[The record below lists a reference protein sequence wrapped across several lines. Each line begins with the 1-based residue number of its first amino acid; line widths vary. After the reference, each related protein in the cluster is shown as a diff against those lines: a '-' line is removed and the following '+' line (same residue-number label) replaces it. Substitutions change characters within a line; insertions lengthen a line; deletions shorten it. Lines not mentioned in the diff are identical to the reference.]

1 MNALTALSPL
11 DGRYASKCDALRPFL
26 SEFGLIHAR
35 VTVEVRWL
43 QALSNRPE
51 IIEVAPFSAE
61 TNAAL
66 DAIVSN
72 FSEEDANRIKDIER
86 TTNHDVKAVEYFLKE
101 KIAGIA
107 ELQNAGEF
115 IHFACT
121 SEDINNLSHA
131 LMLKNGREVLVS
143 SMKQILN
150 AISALAT
157 THAEQ
162 PMLSRTHGQ
171 TASPTTLGKEMA
183 NVAYRLARQ
192 IKQFENVELLG
203 KINGAVGNYNAHLSA
218 YPDVDWPAHS
228 QAFVESLGLTF
239 NPYTTQIEP
248 HDYMAELFDAL
259 RRYNTILIDFNRDV
273 WGYISLGYFKQK
285 LKEGEVGSST
295 MPHKVNP
302 IDFEN
307 SEGNLG
313 IANAVLAHLG
323 EKLPISRW
331 QRDLTDS
338 TVLRNMGVGFAQSL
352 IAFDACLK
360 GIGKLELNA
369 NRLNEDLDQAQE
381 VLAEPIQ
388 TVMRRYNV
396 EKPYEKLKALTR
408 GQAMTRDMMVDFV
421 NGNELAQVPSEERAR
436 LAELTPATYTGNA
449 AEQAKQINDL
459 ISKI

>member
-43 QALSNRPE
+43 QALANRPE
-51 IIEVAPFSAE
+51 ITEVPAFSSE
-61 TNAAL
+61 TSAAL
-66 DAIVSN
+66 DAIVAN
-72 FSEEDANRIKDIER
+72 FSEEDANRIKEIER

-101 KIAGIA
+101 KIAGIE
-107 ELQNAGEF
+107 ELKNAGEF

-131 LMLKNGREVLVS
+131 LMLKNGRDVLIA
-143 SMKQILN
+143 SMQQI
-150 AISALAT
+150 IDSIVALAE

-192 IKQFENVELLG
+192 IKQFKNVELLG
-203 KINGAVGNYNAHLSA
+203 KINGAVGNYNAHYSA
-218 YPDVDWPAHS
+218 YPEINWPAHS

-259 RRYNTILIDFNRDV
+259 RRFNTILIDFNRDV
-273 WGYISLGYFKQK
+273 WGYISLGFFKQK

-352 IAFDACLK
+352 IAFEACLK
-360 GIGKLELNA
+360 GVGKLELNA
-369 NRLNEDLDQAQE
+369 ARIDEDLDNAQE

-421 NGNELAQVPSEERAR
+421 NGNELEAVPAADRAR
-436 LAELTPATYTGNA
+436 LAEMTPATYTGNA
-449 AEQAKQINDL
+449 SEQAKQIKDL
-459 ISKI
+459 IAKI

>member
-1 MNALTALSPL
+1 MNTLTALSPI
-11 DGRYASKCDALRPFL
+11 DGRYASKVDSLRPYL

-43 QALSNRPE
+43 QTLANHADIHE
-51 IIEVAPFSAE
+51 IQPFSAA
-61 TNAAL
+61 TNERL
-66 DAIVSN
+66 DAIVAN
-72 FSEEDANRIKDIER
+72 FSEADAMCIKDIER

-101 KIAGIA
+101 KIADIDA
-107 ELQNAGEF
+107 LKDAGEF

-121 SEDINNLSHA
+121 SEDINNLSNA
-131 LMLKNGREVLVS
+131 LMLKSGRDVLAQTMQKIIDEIAS
-143 SMKQILN
+143 
-150 AISALAT
+150 LAE
-157 THAEQ
+157 THADQ

-183 NVAYRLARQ
+183 NVAYRLHRQ
-192 IKQFENVELLG
+192 LKQFNNVELLG

-218 YPDVDWPAHS
+218 YPQIDWAKN
-228 QAFVESLGLTF
+228 AENFVTSLGLTF

-248 HDYMAELFDAL
+248 HDYIAELFDAL

-273 WGYISLGYFKQK
+273 WTYISLGYFKQK
-285 LKEGEVGSST
+285 LKDGEVGSST

-323 EKLPISRW
+323 EKLPISRM

-369 NRLNEDLDQAQE
+369 NRLNEDLALAQE

-408 GQAMTRDMMVDFV
+408 GQAMTREMMVNFV
-421 NGNELAQVPSEERAR
+421 NGDELAAVPEAERQR
-436 LAELTPATYTGNA
+436 LADLTPATYTGNA
-449 AEQAKQINDL
+449 AQQAKNL
-459 ISKI
+459 KNLLK

>member
-1 MNALTALSPL
+1 MNTLTALSPI
-11 DGRYASKCDALRPFL
+11 DGRYASKVDSLRPYL

-43 QALSNRPE
+43 QTLANHADIHE
-51 IIEVAPFSAE
+51 IQPFSAA
-61 TNAAL
+61 TNERL
-66 DAIVSN
+66 DAIVAN
-72 FSEEDANRIKDIER
+72 FSEADAMRIKDIER

-101 KIAGIA
+101 KIADIDA
-107 ELQNAGEF
+107 LKDAGEF

-131 LMLKNGREVLVS
+131 LMLKSGRDVLAQ
-143 SMKQILN
+143 SMQKIIDEI
-150 AISALAT
+150 AALAE
-157 THAEQ
+157 THADQ

-183 NVAYRLARQ
+183 NVAYRLHRQ
-192 IKQFENVELLG
+192 LKQFNNVELLG

-218 YPDVDWPAHS
+218 YPHIDWAKNAEH
-228 QAFVESLGLTF
+228 FVTSLGLTF

-248 HDYMAELFDAL
+248 HDYIAELFDAL

-273 WGYISLGYFKQK
+273 WTYISLGYFKQK
-285 LKEGEVGSST
+285 LKDGEVGSST

-313 IANAVLAHLG
+313 IANAMLAHLG
-323 EKLPISRW
+323 EKLPISRM

-338 TVLRNMGVGFAQSL
+338 TVLRNMGVGFAHSL

-369 NRLNEDLDQAQE
+369 NRLNEDLELAQE

-408 GQAMTRDMMVDFV
+408 GQAMTREMMVNFV
-421 NGNELAQVPSEERAR
+421 NSDELAAVPEAERQR
-436 LAELTPATYTGNA
+436 LADLTPATYTGNA
-449 AEQAKQINDL
+449 AQQAKNL
-459 ISKI
+459 KNLLK

>member
-1 MNALTALSPL
+1 MNTLTALSPI
-11 DGRYASKCDALRPFL
+11 DGRYASKVDSLRPYL

-43 QALSNRPE
+43 QTLANHADIHE
-51 IIEVAPFSAE
+51 IQPFSAA
-61 TNAAL
+61 TNERL
-66 DAIVSN
+66 DAIVAN
-72 FSEEDANRIKDIER
+72 FSEADAMRIKDIER

-101 KIAGIA
+101 KIADIDA
-107 ELQNAGEF
+107 LKDAGEF

-131 LMLKNGREVLVS
+131 LMLKSGRDVLAQ
-143 SMKQILN
+143 SMQKIIDEI
-150 AISALAT
+150 AALAE
-157 THAEQ
+157 THADQ

-183 NVAYRLARQ
+183 NVAYRLHRQ
-192 IKQFENVELLG
+192 LKQFNNVELLG

-218 YPDVDWPAHS
+218 YPQIDWAKNAEH
-228 QAFVESLGLTF
+228 FVTSLGLTF

-248 HDYMAELFDAL
+248 HDYIAELFDAL

-273 WGYISLGYFKQK
+273 WTYISLGYFKQK
-285 LKEGEVGSST
+285 LKDGEVGSST

-323 EKLPISRW
+323 EKLPISRM

-369 NRLNEDLDQAQE
+369 NRLNEDLALAQE

-408 GQAMTRDMMVDFV
+408 GQAMTREMMVNFV
-421 NGNELAQVPSEERAR
+421 HGDELTAVPEAERQR
-436 LAELTPATYTGNA
+436 LADLTPATYTGNA
-449 AEQAKQINDL
+449 AQQAKNL
-459 ISKI
+459 KNLLK

>member
-1 MNALTALSPL
+1 MNTLTALSPI
-11 DGRYASKCDALRPFL
+11 DGRYASKVDSLRPYL

-43 QALSNRPE
+43 QTLANHADIHE
-51 IIEVAPFSAE
+51 IQPFSAA
-61 TNAAL
+61 TNERL
-66 DAIVSN
+66 DAIVAN
-72 FSEEDANRIKDIER
+72 FSEADAMRIKDIER

-101 KIAGIA
+101 KIADIDA
-107 ELQNAGEF
+107 LKDAGEF

-131 LMLKNGREVLVS
+131 LMLKSGRDVLAQ
-143 SMKQILN
+143 SMQKIIDEI
-150 AISALAT
+150 AALAE
-157 THAEQ
+157 THADQ

-183 NVAYRLARQ
+183 NVAYRLHRQ
-192 IKQFENVELLG
+192 LKQFNNVELLG

-218 YPDVDWPAHS
+218 YPQIDWAKNAEH
-228 QAFVESLGLTF
+228 FVTSLGLTF

-248 HDYMAELFDAL
+248 HDYIAELFDAL

-273 WGYISLGYFKQK
+273 WTYISLGYFKQK
-285 LKEGEVGSST
+285 LKDGEVGSST

-323 EKLPISRW
+323 EKLPISRM

-369 NRLNEDLDQAQE
+369 SRLNEDLELAQE

-408 GQAMTRDMMVDFV
+408 GQAMTREMMVNFV
-421 NGNELAQVPSEERAR
+421 NGDELTAVPEDERQR
-436 LAELTPATYTGNA
+436 LADLTPATYTGNA
-449 AEQAKQINDL
+449 AQQAKNL
-459 ISKI
+459 KNLLK

>member
-43 QALSNRPE
+43 QALANRPE
-51 IIEVAPFSAE
+51 ITEVPAFSSE

-66 DAIVSN
+66 DAIVAN
-72 FSEEDANRIKDIER
+72 FSEEDANRIKEIER

-101 KIAGIA
+101 KIAGIE
-107 ELQNAGEF
+107 ELKNAGEF

-131 LMLKNGREVLVS
+131 LMLKNGRDVLIA
-143 SMKQILN
+143 SMQQI
-150 AISALAT
+150 IDSIVALAE

-192 IKQFENVELLG
+192 IKQFKNVELLG
-203 KINGAVGNYNAHLSA
+203 KINGAVGNYNAHYSA
-218 YPDVDWPAHS
+218 YPEINWPAHS

-259 RRYNTILIDFNRDV
+259 RRFNTILIDFNRDV
-273 WGYISLGYFKQK
+273 WGYISLGFFKQK

-323 EKLPISRW
+323 EKLPVSRW

-352 IAFDACLK
+352 IAFEACLK

-369 NRLNEDLDQAQE
+369 ARILEDLDHAQE
-381 VLAEPIQ
+381 VLAEAIQ

-408 GQAMTRDMMVDFV
+408 GQAMTRDMMVSFV
-421 NGNELAQVPSEERAR
+421 NGNELEAVPAADRAR
-436 LAELTPATYTGNA
+436 LAEMTPATYTGNA
-449 AEQAKQINDL
+449 ADQAKQIKDL

>member
-1 MNALTALSPL
+1 MNTLTALSPI
-11 DGRYASKCDALRPFL
+11 DGRYASKVDSLRPYL

-43 QALSNRPE
+43 QTLANHADIHE
-51 IIEVAPFSAE
+51 IQPFSAA
-61 TNAAL
+61 TNERL
-66 DAIVSN
+66 DAIVAN
-72 FSEEDANRIKDIER
+72 FSEADAMRIKDIER

-101 KIAGIA
+101 KIADIDA
-107 ELQNAGEF
+107 LKDAGEF

-131 LMLKNGREVLVS
+131 LMLKSGRDVLAQ
-143 SMKQILN
+143 SMQKIIDEI
-150 AISALAT
+150 AALAE
-157 THAEQ
+157 THADQ

-183 NVAYRLARQ
+183 NVAYRLHRQ
-192 IKQFENVELLG
+192 LKQFNNVELLG

-218 YPDVDWPAHS
+218 YPQIDWAKN
-228 QAFVESLGLTF
+228 AEDFVTSLGLTF

-248 HDYMAELFDAL
+248 HDYIAELFDAL

-273 WGYISLGYFKQK
+273 WTYISLGYFKQK
-285 LKEGEVGSST
+285 LKDGEVGSST

-323 EKLPISRW
+323 EKLPISRM

-369 NRLNEDLDQAQE
+369 NRLNEDLELAQE

-408 GQAMTRDMMVDFV
+408 GQAMTREMMVNFV
-421 NGNELAQVPSEERAR
+421 NGDELAAVPEAERQR
-436 LAELTPATYTGNA
+436 LADLTPATYTGNA
-449 AEQAKQINDL
+449 AQQAKNL
-459 ISKI
+459 KNLLK

>member
-43 QALSNRPE
+43 QALANRPE
-51 IIEVAPFSAE
+51 ITEVPAFSSE

-66 DAIVSN
+66 DAIVAN
-72 FSEEDANRIKDIER
+72 FSEEDANRIKEIER

-101 KIAGIA
+101 KIAGIE
-107 ELQNAGEF
+107 ELKNAGEF

-131 LMLKNGREVLVS
+131 LMLKSGRDVLVE
-143 SMKQILN
+143 SMQQI
-150 AISALAT
+150 IDSIVALAEK
-157 THAEQ
+157 HADQ

-192 IKQFENVELLG
+192 IKQFKQVELLG

-218 YPDVDWPAHS
+218 YPDINWPAHS
-228 QAFVESLGLTF
+228 QAFVKSLGLTF

-259 RRYNTILIDFNRDV
+259 RRFNTILIDFNRDV
-273 WGYISLGYFKQK
+273 WGYISLGFFKQK

-352 IAFDACLK
+352 IAFEACLK
-360 GIGKLELNA
+360 GVGKLELNA
-369 NRLNEDLDQAQE
+369 ARIDEDLDNAQE

-421 NGNELAQVPSEERAR
+421 NGNELEAVPAADRAR
-436 LAELTPATYTGNA
+436 LAEMTPATYTGNA
-449 AEQAKQINDL
+449 SEQAKQIKDL
-459 ISKI
+459 IAKI

>member
-1 MNALTALSPL
+1 MNTLTALSPI
-11 DGRYASKCDALRPFL
+11 DGRYASKVDSLRPYL

-43 QALSNRPE
+43 QTLANHADIHE
-51 IIEVAPFSAE
+51 IQPFSAA
-61 TNAAL
+61 TNERL
-66 DAIVSN
+66 DAIVAN
-72 FSEEDANRIKDIER
+72 FSEADAMRIKDIER

-101 KIAGIA
+101 KIADIDA
-107 ELQNAGEF
+107 LKDAGEF

-131 LMLKNGREVLVS
+131 LMLKSGRDVLAQ
-143 SMKQILN
+143 SMQKIIDEI
-150 AISALAT
+150 ASLAEI
-157 THAEQ
+157 HADQ

-183 NVAYRLARQ
+183 NVAYRLHRQ
-192 IKQFENVELLG
+192 LKQFNNVELLG

-218 YPDVDWPAHS
+218 YPQIDWAKN
-228 QAFVESLGLTF
+228 AENFVTSLGLTF

-248 HDYMAELFDAL
+248 HDYIAELFDAL

-273 WGYISLGYFKQK
+273 WTYISLGYFKQK
-285 LKEGEVGSST
+285 LKDGEVGSST

-313 IANAVLAHLG
+313 IANAMLAHLG
-323 EKLPISRW
+323 EKLPISRM

-369 NRLNEDLDQAQE
+369 NRLNEDLALAQE

-408 GQAMTRDMMVDFV
+408 GQAMTREMMVNFV
-421 NGNELAQVPSEERAR
+421 NGDELTAVPEAERQR
-436 LAELTPATYTGNA
+436 LADLTPATYTGNA
-449 AEQAKQINDL
+449 AEQAKNL
-459 ISKI
+459 KNLLK

>member
-1 MNALTALSPL
+1 MNTLTALSPI
-11 DGRYASKCDALRPFL
+11 DGRYASKVDSLRPYL

-43 QALSNRPE
+43 QTLANHADIHE
-51 IIEVAPFSAE
+51 IQPFSAA
-61 TNAAL
+61 TNERL
-66 DAIVSN
+66 DAIVAN
-72 FSEEDANRIKDIER
+72 FSEADAMRIKDIER

-101 KIAGIA
+101 KIADIDA
-107 ELQNAGEF
+107 LKDAGEF

-131 LMLKNGREVLVS
+131 LMLKSGRDVLAQT
-143 SMKQILN
+143 MQKIIDEI
-150 AISALAT
+150 AALAE
-157 THAEQ
+157 THADQ

-183 NVAYRLARQ
+183 NVAYRLHRQ
-192 IKQFENVELLG
+192 LKQFNNVELLG

-218 YPDVDWPAHS
+218 YPQIDWAKN
-228 QAFVESLGLTF
+228 AEDFVTSLGLTF

-248 HDYMAELFDAL
+248 HDYIAELFDAL

-273 WGYISLGYFKQK
+273 WTYISLGYFKQK
-285 LKEGEVGSST
+285 LKDGEVGSST

-313 IANAVLAHLG
+313 IANAMLAHLG
-323 EKLPISRW
+323 EKLPISRM

-338 TVLRNMGVGFAQSL
+338 TVLRNMGVGFAHSL

-369 NRLNEDLDQAQE
+369 NRLNEDLELAQE

-408 GQAMTRDMMVDFV
+408 GQAMTREMMVNFV
-421 NGNELAQVPSEERAR
+421 NGDELAAVPEAERQR
-436 LAELTPATYTGNA
+436 LADLTPATYTGNA
-449 AEQAKQINDL
+449 AQQAKNL
-459 ISKI
+459 KNLLK

>member
-51 IIEVAPFSAE
+51 IVEVAPFSAE

-72 FSEEDANRIKDIER
+72 FSEEDANRIKEIEH

-218 YPDVDWPAHS
+218 YPNVDWPAHS

-259 RRYNTILIDFNRDV
+259 RRFNTILIDFNRDV

-449 AEQAKQINDL
+449 AEQAKQINEL

>member
-43 QALSNRPE
+43 QALANRPE
-51 IIEVAPFSAE
+51 ITEVPPFSTV
-61 TNAAL
+61 TNTAL
-66 DAIVSN
+66 DAIVTD
-72 FSEEDANRIKDIER
+72 FSEADANRIKDIER

-101 KIAGIA
+101 KIAHID
-107 ELQNAGEF
+107 ELKNAGEF

-131 LMLKNGREVLVS
+131 LMLKSGREVLVE
-143 SMKQILN
+143 SMQQIVD
-150 AISALAT
+150 AIATLAE

-192 IKQFENVELLG
+192 IKQFKQVELLG
-203 KINGAVGNYNAHLSA
+203 KINGAVGNYNAHYSA
-218 YPDVDWPAHS
+218 YPEINWPAHS
-228 QAFVESLGLTF
+228 QAFVESLGLAF

-259 RRYNTILIDFNRDV
+259 RRFNTILIDFNRDV
-273 WGYISLGYFKQK
+273 WGYISLGFFKQR

-313 IANAVLAHLG
+313 IANAVLGHLG
-323 EKLPISRW
+323 EKLPVSRW

-352 IAFDACLK
+352 IAFEACSK

-369 NRLNEDLDQAQE
+369 ARINEDLDNAQE

-388 TVMRRYNV
+388 TVMRRYAV

-408 GQAMTRDMMVDFV
+408 GQAMTREMMVDFV
-421 NGNELAQVPSEERAR
+421 NGNELSAVPAEDRAR
-436 LAELTPATYTGNA
+436 LAEMTPATYTGNA
-449 AEQAKQINDL
+449 AEQAKQVADL

>member
-1 MNALTALSPL
+1 MNTLTALSPI
-11 DGRYASKCDALRPFL
+11 DGRYASKVDSLRPYL

-43 QALSNRPE
+43 QTLANHADIHE
-51 IIEVAPFSAE
+51 IQPFSAA
-61 TNAAL
+61 TNERL
-66 DAIVSN
+66 DAIVAN
-72 FSEEDANRIKDIER
+72 FSEADAMRIKDIER

-101 KIAGIA
+101 KIADIDA
-107 ELQNAGEF
+107 LKDAGEF

-131 LMLKNGREVLVS
+131 LMLKSGRDVLAQ
-143 SMKQILN
+143 SMQKIIDEI
-150 AISALAT
+150 AALAE
-157 THAEQ
+157 THADQ

-183 NVAYRLARQ
+183 NVAYRLHRQ
-192 IKQFENVELLG
+192 LKQFNNVELLG

-218 YPDVDWPAHS
+218 YPHIDWAKN
-228 QAFVESLGLTF
+228 AENFVTSLGLTF

-248 HDYMAELFDAL
+248 HDYIAELFDAL

-273 WGYISLGYFKQK
+273 WTYISLGYFKQK
-285 LKEGEVGSST
+285 LKDGEVGSST

-313 IANAVLAHLG
+313 IANAMLAHLG
-323 EKLPISRW
+323 EKLPISRM

-338 TVLRNMGVGFAQSL
+338 TVLRNMGVGFAHSL

-369 NRLNEDLDQAQE
+369 NRLNEDLELAQE

-408 GQAMTRDMMVDFV
+408 GQAMTREMMVNFV
-421 NGNELAQVPSEERAR
+421 NGDELAAVPEAERQR
-436 LAELTPATYTGNA
+436 LADLTPATYTGNA
-449 AEQAKQINDL
+449 AQQAKNL
-459 ISKI
+459 KNLLK

>member
-1 MNALTALSPL
+1 MNTLTALSPI
-11 DGRYASKCDALRPFL
+11 DGRYASKVDSLRPYL

-43 QALSNRPE
+43 QTLANHADIHE
-51 IIEVAPFSAE
+51 IQPFSAA
-61 TNAAL
+61 TNERL
-66 DAIVSN
+66 DAIVAN
-72 FSEEDANRIKDIER
+72 FSEADAMRIKDIER

-101 KIAGIA
+101 KIADIDA
-107 ELQNAGEF
+107 LKDAGEF

-131 LMLKNGREVLVS
+131 LMLKSGRDVLAQ
-143 SMKQILN
+143 SMQKIIDEI
-150 AISALAT
+150 AALAE
-157 THAEQ
+157 THADQ

-183 NVAYRLARQ
+183 NVAYRLHRQ
-192 IKQFENVELLG
+192 LKQFNNVELLG

-218 YPDVDWPAHS
+218 YPQIDWAKN
-228 QAFVESLGLTF
+228 AENFVTSLGLTF

-248 HDYMAELFDAL
+248 HDYIAELFDAL

-273 WGYISLGYFKQK
+273 WTYISLGYFKQK
-285 LKEGEVGSST
+285 LKDGEVGSST

-313 IANAVLAHLG
+313 IANAMLAHLG
-323 EKLPISRW
+323 EKLPISRM

-369 NRLNEDLDQAQE
+369 NRLNEDLELAQE

-408 GQAMTRDMMVDFV
+408 GQAMTREMMVNFV
-421 NGNELAQVPSEERAR
+421 NGDELTAVPETERQR
-436 LAELTPATYTGNA
+436 LADLTPATYTGNA
-449 AEQAKQINDL
+449 AQQAKNL
-459 ISKI
+459 KNLLK

>member
-1 MNALTALSPL
+1 MNTLTALSPI
-11 DGRYASKCDALRPFL
+11 DGRYASKVDSLRPYL

-43 QALSNRPE
+43 QTLANHADIHE
-51 IIEVAPFSAE
+51 IQPFSAA
-61 TNAAL
+61 TNERL
-66 DAIVSN
+66 DAIVAN
-72 FSEEDANRIKDIER
+72 FSEADAMRIKDIER

-101 KIAGIA
+101 KIADIDA
-107 ELQNAGEF
+107 LKDAGEF

-131 LMLKNGREVLVS
+131 LMLKSGRDVLAQ
-143 SMKQILN
+143 SMQKIIDEI
-150 AISALAT
+150 AALAEI
-157 THAEQ
+157 HADQ

-183 NVAYRLARQ
+183 NVAYRLHRQ
-192 IKQFENVELLG
+192 LKQFNNVELLG

-218 YPDVDWPAHS
+218 YPQIDWAKNAEH
-228 QAFVESLGLTF
+228 FVTSLGLTF

-248 HDYMAELFDAL
+248 HDYIAELFDAL

-273 WGYISLGYFKQK
+273 WTYISLGYFKQK
-285 LKEGEVGSST
+285 LKDGEVGSST

-313 IANAVLAHLG
+313 IANAMLAHLG
-323 EKLPISRW
+323 EKLPISRM

-369 NRLNEDLDQAQE
+369 NRLNEDLALAQE

-408 GQAMTRDMMVDFV
+408 GQAMTREMMVNFV
-421 NGNELAQVPSEERAR
+421 NGDELTAVPEAERQR
-436 LAELTPATYTGNA
+436 LADLTPATYTGNA
-449 AEQAKQINDL
+449 AQQAKNL
-459 ISKI
+459 KNLLK